1 MEEARA
7 AVPADLD
14 AVDQVAR
21 RVAAGMADLRGGEL
35 LLAGEAGRGPVRERM
50 ARAIDAPDAWAVVG
64 CYDGVVL
71 GWALAGVETL
81 PDGRRLGVIDAIAVD
96 PDARAAGIGEAMM
109 DLVLAELER
118 AGCIGADARAL
129 PGDRETKNF
138 FESFGLK
145 ARLLTVHRS
154 FGAGVPPAPPA
165 DGAAA
170 APTA

>member
-21 RVAAGMADLRGGEL
+21 RVEAAMVTQRGGDL
-35 LLAGEAGRGPVRERM
+35 LLAGEKGRGSVRERM
-50 ARAIDAPDAWAVVG
+50 ARAIDASDAWAIVG

-71 GWALAGVETL
+71 GWALAEVELL
-81 PDGRRLGVIDAIAVD
+81 PDGRRVGVIEGIAVD
-96 PDARAAGIGEAMM
+96 PEARSAGIGEAMM
-109 DLVLAELER
+109 DLVLAELEG
-118 AGCIGADARAL
+118 AGCIGADSRAL

-154 FGAGVPPAPPA
+154 FTPSSGTGSPG
-165 DGAAA
+165 DGAASA
-170 APTA
+170 

>member
-7 AVPADLD
+7 AVAADLD
-14 AVDQVAR
+14 AVEQVAG
-21 RVAAGMADLRGGEL
+21 RVTAGMAGMRGGDL
-35 LLAGEAGRGPVRERM
+35 FLAGEAGRGPVRDRM

-71 GWALAGVETL
+71 GWALAGIETL
-81 PDGRRLGVIDAIAVD
+81 PDGRRLGVIEAIAVD
-96 PDARAAGIGEAMM
+96 PEARAAGIGEAMM
-109 DLVLAELER
+109 DLVLGELER
-118 AGCIGADARAL
+118 AGCVGADARAL

-154 FGAGVPPAPPA
+154 FASDPAP
-165 DGAAA
+165 DGAAGPDA
-170 APTA
+170 APA

>member
-14 AVDQVAR
+14 AVEQVAH
-21 RVAAGMADLRGGEL
+21 RVVAGMEGQRGGEL
-35 LLAGEAGRGPVRERM
+35 FLAAEAGHGSVRDRM
-50 ARAIDAPDAWAVVG
+50 ARAIEDPDAWAVVG

-81 PDGRRLGVIDAIAVD
+81 PDGRRLGVIEAIAVD
-96 PDARAAGIGEAMM
+96 PEARAAGIGEAMM
-109 DLVLAELER
+109 DLVLAELEG

-154 FGAGVPPAPPA
+154 FVVEP
-165 DGAAA
+165 DSGAA
-170 APTA
+170 

>member
-7 AVPADLD
+7 ALPADLD
-14 AVDQVAR
+14 AVDEVAR
-21 RVAAGMADLRGGEL
+21 RVAAAMVGLRGGEL
-35 LLAGEAGRGPVRERM
+35 LLAGEVGRGPLRDRM
-50 ARAIDAPDAWAVVG
+50 ARAMEAPDALAVVG

-81 PDGRRLGVIDAIAVD
+81 PDGRRLGVIEAIAVD
-96 PDARAAGIGEAMM
+96 PDARESGIGEAMM
-109 DLVLAELER
+109 DLVLEELER

-145 ARLLTVHRS
+145 ARLLTVHCS
-154 FGAGVPPAPPA
+154 FGAEPAPGGPA
-165 DGAAA
+165 AGD

>member
-1 MEEARA
+1 MA
-7 AVPADLD
+7 A
-14 AVDQVAR
+14 
-21 RVAAGMADLRGGEL
+21 
-35 LLAGEAGRGPVRERM
+35 EAGRGSVRDRM

-81 PDGRRLGVIDAIAVD
+81 PDGRRLGVIEAIAVD
-96 PDARAAGIGEAMM
+96 PEARAAGIGEAMM

-145 ARLLTVHRS
+145 ARLLTVHRT
-154 FGAGVPPAPPA
+154 FAPEP
-165 DGAAA
+165 DPGAA
-170 APTA
+170 

>member
-14 AVDQVAR
+14 AVEQVAQ
-21 RVAAGMADLRGGEL
+21 RVAAGMAGLRGGDL
-35 LLAGEAGRGPVRERM
+35 FLAGEQGRGSMRDRM
-50 ARAIDAPDAWAVVG
+50 ARAIDAADAWAVVG

-71 GWALAGVETL
+71 GWALAGVDLL
-81 PDGRRLGVIDAIAVD
+81 PDGRRLGVIEAIAVD
-96 PDARAAGIGEAMM
+96 PEARASGIGEAMM
-109 DLVLAELER
+109 DLLLAELER

-154 FGAGVPPAPPA
+154 FVPPPA
-165 DGAAA
+165 LDDPSSGGA
-170 APTA
+170 

>member
-14 AVDQVAR
+14 AVEQVAR
-21 RVAAGMADLRGGEL
+21 RVAAGMATMRGGDL
-35 LLAGEAGRGPVRERM
+35 LLAGERGRGTLRDRM
-50 ARAIDAPDAWAVVG
+50 AKAIDAPDAWAIVG

-71 GWALAGVETL
+71 GWALAGVESL
-81 PDGRRLGVIDAIAVD
+81 PDGRRIGVVEGIAVD
-96 PDARAAGIGEAMM
+96 PEARAAGIGEAMM

-118 AGCIGADARAL
+118 AGCIGADSRAL

-138 FESFGLK
+138 FESYGLK

-154 FGAGVPPAPPA
+154 FVADPAP
-165 DGAAA
+165 DGPDDGVA
-170 APTA
+170 APA

>member
-14 AVDQVAR
+14 AVDEVAR
-21 RVAAGMADLRGGEL
+21 RVTAGMAGMRGGEL
-35 LLAGEAGRGPVRERM
+35 FLAAEAGRGSVRDRM

-71 GWALAGVETL
+71 GWALAAVEAL
-81 PDGRRLGVIDAIAVD
+81 PDGRRLGVIEAIAVD
-96 PDARAAGIGEAMM
+96 PEARAAGIGEAMM
-109 DLVLAELER
+109 DLVLEELER

-145 ARLLTVHRS
+145 ARLLTVHRA
-154 FGAGVPPAPPA
+154 FGPHQAPDQAISPPDAE
-165 DGAAA
+165 
-170 APTA
+170 